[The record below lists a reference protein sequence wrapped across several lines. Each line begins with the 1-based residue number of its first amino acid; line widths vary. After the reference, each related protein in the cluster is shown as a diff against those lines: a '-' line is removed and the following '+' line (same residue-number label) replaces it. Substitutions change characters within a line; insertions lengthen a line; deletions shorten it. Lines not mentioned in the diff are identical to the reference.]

1 MRDECGMKAIPLA
14 YSVRNLWTRRL
25 TTALTAGGMAL
36 VVFVFAAVLMLDA
49 GLRSAL
55 VATGQPDSILVT
67 RRASGTEIQS
77 GIERNQAAI
86 VETQPEIA
94 IGPGGARMV
103 SKETVVLIAQPKRDT
118 GVATNITVRGLGEEG
133 PRLRPQVRIKAGRMF
148 RRGTTEIVVGASIA
162 ERFDGTGIGERLR
175 FGGREWTVVGVFDG
189 AGSGFDSEVWGDGE
203 QMMQSF
209 RRNAYSTVVARLADP
224 ASFDA
229 LKARLEA
236 DPRLTLDVK
245 RERRFYEEQSEVL
258 SNFIRILGLTLSVIF
273 SVGAMI
279 GAMITMYA
287 SVANRTAEIGSLRA
301 LGFRRGAIL
310 VAFLL
315 EAVSLALLG
324 WAVGLA
330 AAMLMTLVRISTMNW
345 QSFAELAFSFTLTPE
360 IVAQSFAFALA
371 MGLAG
376 GVLPALR
383 AARLKIVDA
392 LRAA

>member
-1 MRDECGMKAIPLA
+1 MRAIPLA

-55 VATGQPDSILVT
+55 VATGQPDNILVT

-118 GVATNITVRGLGEEG
+118 GVATNITVRGLDDEG
-133 PRLRPQVRIKAGRMF
+133 PALRPQVRIASGRMF

-209 RRNAYSTVVARLADP
+209 RRNAFSTVVARLADP

-229 LKARLEA
+229 LKARLES

-287 SVANRTAEIGSLRA
+287 AVANRTAEIGSLRA

-310 VAFLL
+310 VAFLA
-315 EAVSLALLG
+315 EALSLALLG
-324 WAVGLA
+324 WVVGLA
-330 AAMLMTLVRISTMNW
+330 AATLMTLVRISTMNW
-345 QSFAELAFSFTLTPE
+345 QSFAELAFSFRLTPE
-360 IVAQSFAFALA
+360 IVGQSLVFALA
-371 MGLAG
+371 MGLA
-376 GVLPALR
+376 
-383 AARLKIVDA
+383 
-392 LRAA
+392 

>member
-1 MRDECGMKAIPLA
+1 MKAIPLA

-67 RRASGTEIQS
+67 RRAAGTEIQS
-77 GIERNQAAI
+77 GIERSQAAI
-86 VETQPEIA
+86 VETSPEIA
-94 IGPGGARMV
+94 TGPDGAPVV

-118 GVATNITVRGLGEEG
+118 GVATNITVRGLGETG
-133 PRLRPQVRIKAGRMF
+133 PLLRPQVRIVEGRMF
-148 RRGTTEIVVGASIA
+148 RRGTTEIVVGTSIA
-162 ERFDGTGIGERLR
+162 ERFERTGIGERLR

-189 AGSGFDSEVWGDGE
+189 AGSGFDSEVWGDGD
-203 QMMQSF
+203 QMMQAF
-209 RRNAYSTVVARLADP
+209 RRNAFSTVVARLADP

-229 LKARLEA
+229 LKARLES

-287 SVANRTAEIGSLRA
+287 AVANRTAEIGALRA

-310 VAFLL
+310 VAFLA
-315 EAVSLALLG
+315 EALALAFVG
-324 WAVGLA
+324 WAVGIA
-330 AAMLMTLVRISTMNW
+330 AASAMTLVRISTMNW
-345 QSFAELAFSFTLTPE
+345 QSFAELAFSFRLTPE
-360 IVAQSFAFALA
+360 VVGQSFVFALA

>member
-1 MRDECGMKAIPLA
+1 MKAIPLA

-55 VATGQPDSILVT
+55 VATGQPDNILVT
-67 RRASGTEIQS
+67 RRAAGTEVQS

-86 VETQPEIA
+86 VESQPEIA
-94 IGPGGARMV
+94 LGPGGVRVV

-133 PRLRPQVRIKAGRMF
+133 PQLRPQVRIVDGRMF
-148 RRGTTEIVVGASIA
+148 RRGTTEIVVGRSIA
-162 ERFDGTGIGERLR
+162 ERFAGTGIGERLR
-175 FGGREWTVVGVFDG
+175 FGGREWTVVGAFDG
-189 AGSGFDSEVWGDGE
+189 AGSGFDSEIWGDGE

-209 RRNAYSTVVARLADP
+209 RRNAFSTVVARLAD
-224 ASFDA
+224 ASTFDA
-229 LKARLEA
+229 LKARLES

-245 RERRFYEEQSEVL
+245 RERRFYEEQSEML

-273 SVGAMI
+273 SAGAMI

-287 SVANRTAEIGSLRA
+287 AVASRTAEIGSLRA
-301 LGFRRGAIL
+301 LGFSRRAIL
-310 VAFLL
+310 TAFLA
-315 EAVSLALLG
+315 EALALALLG

-330 AAMLMTLVRISTMNW
+330 LAALMTLVHISTMNW
-345 QSFAELAFSFTLTPE
+345 QSFAELAFSFTLTPV
-360 IVAQSFAFALA
+360 IVAQSLAFALA